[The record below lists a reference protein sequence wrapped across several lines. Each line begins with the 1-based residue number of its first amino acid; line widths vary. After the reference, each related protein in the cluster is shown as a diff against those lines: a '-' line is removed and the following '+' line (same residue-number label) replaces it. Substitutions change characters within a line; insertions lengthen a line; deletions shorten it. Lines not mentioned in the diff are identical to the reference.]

1 VSRRTERPRNWLAG
15 LSRWWSVT
23 AMTDRTAAPERGIQ
37 RAKTNRRGGPSGRQ
51 AVGDYVGQPAG
62 DAAQAVRRA
71 GLRPG
76 LDRSFGCAEE
86 LTGLVVAQ
94 EPTAGSDLARN
105 GMVTLY
111 VAAPGNEPVDGD
123 TDTAGLDP
131 DVPPPAPPAP
141 VQAEVAQSEA
151 PSAPAR
157 ARRRK
162 RGHARRA
169 APAFDPP
176 PAPVH
181 ADRDAEAQPPTVP
194 LAQPAVEQQRDWS
207 PETFEQ
213 DGEQLTDDAS
223 DELGEHEFPHDEF
236 VVHLDDVEDV
246 LAGRGNR
253 AVWRRAYPRRHT
265 IGRRAGGRGIRAWLG
280 QHRLAAGAVGA
291 ALVLWAV
298 VGIASALDGH
308 HTHTTTAS
316 AGSQRPAGTHRTAA
330 AKPAPALSSKA
341 LHTTPRSLP
350 AQSTQPRPR
359 PSAPRRRWRPAPALV
374 REALAPPI
382 AAPKETAMPAVPS
395 TPAARASAP
404 PAPAQEQTQG
414 GLFSP

>member
-1 VSRRTERPRNWLAG
+1 
-15 LSRWWSVT
+15 
-23 AMTDRTAAPERGIQ
+23 MTDRTAAPERGIQ
-37 RAKTNRRGGPSGRQ
+37 RAKTTRRGGPSGRQ

-76 LDRSFGCAEE
+76 LDRSFGCAED

-123 TDTAGLDP
+123 TGVAGLDS
-131 DVPPPAPPAP
+131 DVPPPASSAP
-141 VQAEVAQSEA
+141 VQAEAAQSEG

-162 RGHARRA
+162 PGRARRA

-176 PAPVH
+176 PAPVPV
-181 ADRDAEAQPPTVP
+181 DRDVEAQPPT
-194 LAQPAVEQQRDWS
+194 LAQPAVEQGSDWA

-213 DGEQLTDDAS
+213 DGERLGDDVS

-246 LAGRGNR
+246 LAGRGGP
-253 AVWRRAYPRRHT
+253 WRRAYPRRRT
-265 IGRRAGGRGIRAWLG
+265 IGRRGDGRGVWAWLG

-308 HTHTTTAS
+308 HTHTATTS
-316 AGSQRPAGTHRTAA
+316 VVGKRPAGTHWTAA
-330 AKPAPALSSKA
+330 AKPALALSSKA
-341 LHTTPRSLP
+341 LHAAPRSSS
-350 AQSTQPRPR
+350 AQSTQSRPR
-359 PSAPRRRWRPAPALV
+359 RSAPRRRRPAPALV
-374 REALAPPI
+374 REAVAPPKE
-382 AAPKETAMPAVPS
+382 AAVPAAPS

-404 PAPAQEQTQG
+404 PAPAQGQTQG

>member
-1 VSRRTERPRNWLAG
+1 
-15 LSRWWSVT
+15 
-23 AMTDRTAAPERGIQ
+23 MQ
-37 RAKTNRRGGPSGRQ
+37 RAKTTRRGGPSGRQ

-94 EPTAGSDLARN
+94 EPAAGSDLARN

-123 TDTAGLDP
+123 TDAAGLDP
-131 DVPPPAPPAP
+131 DVPPSAPPAP

-151 PSAPAR
+151 PSTPAR

-176 PAPVH
+176 PAPVPPG
-181 ADRDAEAQPPTVP
+181 RDAEAQPPT
-194 LAQPAVEQQRDWS
+194 LAQPAVEQGWDWS

-213 DGEQLTDDAS
+213 DGEQLDDDAS
-223 DELGEHEFPHDEF
+223 DELGEHESSHDEF

-253 AVWRRAYPRRHT
+253 AVWRRVYPRRRA
-265 IGRRAGGRGIRAWLG
+265 IGRRGDGRGVRAWLG
-280 QHRLAAGAVGA
+280 QHRLAAGAVGTALA
-291 ALVLWAV
+291 AWAV
-298 VGIASALDGH
+298 VGVGSALDGN
-308 HTHTTTAS
+308 HTHTKAAS
-316 AGSQRPAGTHRTAA
+316 ASVVNQRPAGTDRTAA
-330 AKPAPALSSKA
+330 AKRAPALSSNA
-341 LHTTPRSLP
+341 LHATPRSSP
-350 AQSTQPRPR
+350 ARSAPSRPR
-359 PSAPRRRWRPAPALV
+359 HSAPRRRRSAPALV
-374 REALAPPI
+374 REAVAPPKE
-382 AAPKETAMPAVPS
+382 AAVPAAPS

>member
-1 VSRRTERPRNWLAG
+1 
-15 LSRWWSVT
+15 
-23 AMTDRTAAPERGIQ
+23 MTDRTAAPERGIQ
-37 RAKTNRRGGPSGRQ
+37 RVKTTRLGGPSGRQ

-111 VAAPGNEPVDGD
+111 VAAPGNEPVEGD
-123 TDTAGLDP
+123 TDAAGLDS
-131 DVPPPAPPAP
+131 DGPPPAPPAP
-141 VQAEVAQSEA
+141 AQVEVATSEGS
-151 PSAPAR
+151 SAPAR

-162 RGHARRA
+162 PGHARRA

-181 ADRDAEAQPPTVP
+181 PDPDLEAQPPTVP
-194 LAQPAVEQQRDWS
+194 LAQPAVEQSWDWS

-213 DGEQLTDDAS
+213 DGEQLADDTS
-223 DELGEHEFPHDEF
+223 DEPEFTHDEF
-236 VVHLDDVEDV
+236 VVHLDEVDDV
-246 LAGRGNR
+246 LAGRAGP
-253 AVWRRAYPRRHT
+253 ALWRRVYPRRRT
-265 IGRRAGGRGIRAWLG
+265 IGRRSAGHGARAWLG

-291 ALVLWAV
+291 ALAAWAV
-298 VGIASALDGH
+298 VGVGSALDGH
-308 HTHTTTAS
+308 HTHTPTAS
-316 AGSQRPAGTHRTAA
+316 ASVVSKRPTGTHRAAA
-330 AKPAPALSSKA
+330 AKPAPALSSNA
-341 LHTTPRSLP
+341 LHEAPRSSP
-350 AQSTQPRPR
+350 AQTTQARPR
-359 PSAPRRRWRPAPALV
+359 HSAPRRRRQAPALV
-374 REALAPPI
+374 REAV
-382 AAPKETAMPAVPS
+382 AAPVLPAREAAVPAASS
-395 TPAARASAP
+395 TPAAHVSAP
-404 PAPAQEQTQG
+404 PAPSQEQTQG

>member
-1 VSRRTERPRNWLAG
+1 
-15 LSRWWSVT
+15 
-23 AMTDRTAAPERGIQ
+23 MTDRTAAPERGIQ
-37 RAKTNRRGGPSGRQ
+37 RAKTTRRGGPSGRQ

-123 TDTAGLDP
+123 TDAARLDS
-131 DVPPPAPPAP
+131 DVPPPAPSAP
-141 VQAEVAQSEA
+141 VQAEGAQSEA

-162 RGHARRA
+162 PRRARRA

-176 PAPVH
+176 PAPVPV
-181 ADRDAEAQPPTVP
+181 DRGAEAQPPTVP
-194 LAQPAVEQQRDWS
+194 LAQPAVEPRWDWS
-207 PETFEQ
+207 QETFEQ
-213 DGEQLTDDAS
+213 DGERLDDDAS

-246 LAGRGNR
+246 LARRGGP
-253 AVWRRAYPRRHT
+253 AVWRRAYPRRRT
-265 IGRRAGGRGIRAWLG
+265 MGRRGDGRGVRAWLG

-291 ALVLWAV
+291 GLAAWAV
-298 VGIASALDGH
+298 VGVGSALDGH
-308 HTHTTTAS
+308 HPHTSTAS
-316 AGSQRPAGTHRTAA
+316 ASVVNQRPAGTDRSAA
-330 AKPAPALSSKA
+330 AKSAPALRSKA
-341 LHTTPRSLP
+341 LHATPRSSP
-350 AQSTQPRPR
+350 AQSAQSRPR
-359 PSAPRRRWRPAPALV
+359 HSAPHRRRPPAPALV
-374 REALAPPI
+374 REAVAPPV
-382 AAPKETAMPAVPS
+382 APPKEAAVPAAPS

-404 PAPAQEQTQG
+404 SAPAQEQTQG

>member
-1 VSRRTERPRNWLAG
+1 
-15 LSRWWSVT
+15 
-23 AMTDRTAAPERGIQ
+23 MTDRTAAPERGIQ
-37 RAKTNRRGGPSGRQ
+37 RAKTTRRGGPSGRQ

-111 VAAPGNEPVDGD
+111 VAAPGTEPVDGD
-123 TDTAGLDP
+123 TDAAGLDS
-131 DVPPPAPPAP
+131 DVQPPAPSAP
-141 VQAEVAQSEA
+141 VQAEAVQSEA

-162 RGHARRA
+162 PGRARRA

-176 PAPVH
+176 PAPLPV
-181 ADRDAEAQPPTVP
+181 DRDAEAQPPT
-194 LAQPAVEQQRDWS
+194 LAQPAVEQGSNWA

-213 DGEQLTDDAS
+213 DGEQLDDDAS

-236 VVHLDDVEDV
+236 VVHLEDVEDV
-246 LAGRGNR
+246 LAGRGGP
-253 AVWRRAYPRRHT
+253 AVWRRAYPRRRT
-265 IGRRAGGRGIRAWLG
+265 IGRRGDGRGVRAWLG
-280 QHRLAAGAVGA
+280 EHRLATGAVGA
-291 ALVLWAV
+291 ALAAWAV
-298 VGIASALDGH
+298 VGVGSALDGH
-308 HTHTTTAS
+308 HTHTTTATVV
-316 AGSQRPAGTHRTAA
+316 GKRPAGTHWTAA
-330 AKPAPALSSKA
+330 TTPTPALSPKA
-341 LHTTPRSLP
+341 LHAAPRPSP
-350 AQSTQPRPR
+350 AQSTQSRPR
-359 PSAPRRRWRPAPALV
+359 HSAPRRRPAPALV
-374 REALAPPI
+374 REAVAPRVAPPKE
-382 AAPKETAMPAVPS
+382 AAVQAAPS
-395 TPAARASAP
+395 TPATRASAP

>member
-1 VSRRTERPRNWLAG
+1 
-15 LSRWWSVT
+15 
-23 AMTDRTAAPERGIQ
+23 MTDRTAAPERGIQ
-37 RAKTNRRGGPSGRQ
+37 RAKTTRRGGPSGRQ

-62 DAAQAVRRA
+62 DAAQAVRRT

-111 VAAPGNEPVDGD
+111 VAAPGKEPVDGD
-123 TDTAGLDP
+123 RDADGLDS
-131 DVPPPAPPAP
+131 DVPPAAPP
-141 VQAEVAQSEA
+141 VQAEVAQSEG

-162 RGHARRA
+162 PGRARRA
-169 APAFDPP
+169 APAFDPA
-176 PAPVH
+176 PAPVLP
-181 ADRDAEAQPPTVP
+181 DRDSKAQPPT
-194 LAQPAVEQQRDWS
+194 LAQPAVEQRWDWS

-213 DGEQLTDDAS
+213 DGERLDDDAS

-246 LAGRGNR
+246 LAGRGP
-253 AVWRRAYPRRHT
+253 ALWRRAYPRRRT
-265 IGRRAGGRGIRAWLG
+265 IGRRGDGRGVRAWLG
-280 QHRLAAGAVGA
+280 RHRLATGAVGA
-291 ALVLWAV
+291 ALAAWAL
-298 VGIASALDGH
+298 VGVGSVLDGH
-308 HTHTTTAS
+308 HTHTTTAGVVS
-316 AGSQRPAGTHRTAA
+316 KRPSGTHRTAA

-341 LHTTPRSLP
+341 LHAAPRPSP
-350 AQSTQPRPR
+350 AQSAQSRAR
-359 PSAPRRRWRPAPALV
+359 DSEPRRRRPAPALL
-374 REALAPPI
+374 REAVAPPKE
-382 AAPKETAMPAVPS
+382 AAVPVAPS

-404 PAPAQEQTQG
+404 PAPAPAQTQG

>member
-1 VSRRTERPRNWLAG
+1 
-15 LSRWWSVT
+15 
-23 AMTDRTAAPERGIQ
+23 MQ
-37 RAKTNRRGGPSGRQ
+37 RAKTTRRGGPSGRQ

-111 VAAPGNEPVDGD
+111 VAAPGTEPVDGD
-123 TDTAGLDP
+123 TDADGLDS
-131 DVPPPAPPAP
+131 DVAPPAP
-141 VQAEVAQSEA
+141 SAPVQVEVAQGEG

-162 RGHARRA
+162 PGRARRA
-169 APAFDPP
+169 APAFDPA
-176 PAPVH
+176 PAPVLPG
-181 ADRDAEAQPPTVP
+181 RDAEAQPPT
-194 LAQPAVEQQRDWS
+194 LAQPAVEQRWDWS

-213 DGEQLTDDAS
+213 DGERLDDDAS

-236 VVHLDDVEDV
+236 VVHLDDVDDV
-246 LAGRGNR
+246 LAGRGGP
-253 AVWRRAYPRRHT
+253 AVWRRAYPRRRT
-265 IGRRAGGRGIRAWLG
+265 IGRRGDGRGVRAWLG
-280 QHRLAAGAVGA
+280 QHRLAAGAVGTALA
-291 ALVLWAV
+291 AWAV
-298 VGIASALDGH
+298 VGVGSALDGH
-308 HTHTTTAS
+308 HTHTATAS
-316 AGSQRPAGTHRTAA
+316 VVSQRPAGTHRTVA
-330 AKPAPALSSKA
+330 AKPAPALSSNA
-341 LHTTPRSLP
+341 LHATPRSSP
-350 AQSTQPRPR
+350 ARSAPSRPR
-359 PSAPRRRWRPAPALV
+359 HSAPRRRRPAAALV
-374 REALAPPI
+374 REAVPP
-382 AAPKETAMPAVPS
+382 PKEAAVPAAPS

>member
-1 VSRRTERPRNWLAG
+1 
-15 LSRWWSVT
+15 
-23 AMTDRTAAPERGIQ
+23 MTDRTAAPERGIQ
-37 RAKTNRRGGPSGRQ
+37 RAKTTRRGGPSGRQ

-123 TDTAGLDP
+123 TDADGLDG
-131 DVPPPAPPAP
+131 DVPPPAPSAP
-141 VQAEVAQSEA
+141 MQAEIAQSEA

-162 RGHARRA
+162 PGRARRA

-176 PAPVH
+176 PAPVP
-181 ADRDAEAQPPTVP
+181 ADRDSEVEPPTVA
-194 LAQPAVEQQRDWS
+194 LAQPAVEQRWDWS

-213 DGEQLTDDAS
+213 DGERLDDDAS

-236 VVHLDDVEDV
+236 VVHLDDVDDV
-246 LAGRGNR
+246 LAGRRGP
-253 AVWRRAYPRRHT
+253 AVWRRAYPRRRT
-265 IGRRAGGRGIRAWLG
+265 IGRRGDGRGARAWLD
-280 QHRLAAGAVGA
+280 QHRLATGAVGA
-291 ALVLWAV
+291 ALAAWAL
-298 VGIASALDGH
+298 VGVGSALDGN
-308 HTHTTTAS
+308 HTHTKAAS
-316 AGSQRPAGTHRTAA
+316 ASVVNERPAGTDRTAA
-330 AKPAPALSSKA
+330 AKRAPALSSKA
-341 LHTTPRSLP
+341 LHAAPRSSP
-350 AQSTQPRPR
+350 VQSAQSRPR
-359 PSAPRRRWRPAPALV
+359 HSAPRRRRPAPALV
-374 REALAPPI
+374 REAVAPPKE
-382 AAPKETAMPAVPS
+382 AAVPAAPS

-404 PAPAQEQTQG
+404 PAPAQAQTQG

>member
-1 VSRRTERPRNWLAG
+1 
-15 LSRWWSVT
+15 
-23 AMTDRTAAPERGIQ
+23 MQ
-37 RAKTNRRGGPSGRQ
+37 RAKTTRRGGPSGRQ

-123 TDTAGLDP
+123 TDAAGLDP
-131 DVPPPAPPAP
+131 DVPPPVPPAAA
-141 VQAEVAQSEA
+141 QAEVAQSEA

-157 ARRRK
+157 VRRRK
-162 RGHARRA
+162 PGRARRA

-176 PAPVH
+176 PAPVPV
-181 ADRDAEAQPPTVP
+181 DRDAEAQPPTVT
-194 LAQPAVEQQRDWS
+194 LAQPAVEQGWDWS

-213 DGEQLTDDAS
+213 DGEQLDDDAS
-223 DELGEHEFPHDEF
+223 NGLGEHEFPHDEF

-246 LAGRGNR
+246 LAGRGDGT
-253 AVWRRAYPRRHT
+253 VWRRAYPRRHR
-265 IGRRAGGRGIRAWLG
+265 IGRRGDGRGVRAWLG
-280 QHRLAAGAVGA
+280 QHRLAAGAVGV

-308 HTHTTTAS
+308 HTHTTTTS
-316 AGSQRPAGTHRTAA
+316 ADSQRPAGTHRTTA

-341 LHTTPRSLP
+341 LPAAPRSSP

-359 PSAPRRRWRPAPALV
+359 HSARRRPAPLL
-374 REALAPPI
+374 REAVAPPV
-382 AAPKETAMPAVPS
+382 APPKETATPTAPS

>member
-1 VSRRTERPRNWLAG
+1 
-15 LSRWWSVT
+15 
-23 AMTDRTAAPERGIQ
+23 MTDRTAAPERGIQ

>member
-1 VSRRTERPRNWLAG
+1 
-15 LSRWWSVT
+15 
-23 AMTDRTAAPERGIQ
+23 MTDRTAAPERGIQ
-37 RAKTNRRGGPSGRQ
+37 RAKTTRRGGPSGRQ

-111 VAAPGNEPVDGD
+111 VAAPGNEPVDDD
-123 TDTAGLDP
+123 TDTDGLDS
-131 DVPPPAPPAP
+131 DVPPPAPSAP
-141 VQAEVAQSEA
+141 MQVEVAQSEG

-162 RGHARRA
+162 PGRA
-169 APAFDPP
+169 QRATPAFDPA
-176 PAPVH
+176 PAPVLP
-181 ADRDAEAQPPTVP
+181 DRDAEAQPPTLP
-194 LAQPAVEQQRDWS
+194 QPAVEQRWNWA

-213 DGEQLTDDAS
+213 DGERLDDDAS

-236 VVHLDDVEDV
+236 VVHLDDVDDV
-246 LAGRGNR
+246 LAGRGGP
-253 AVWRRAYPRRHT
+253 AVWRRAYPRRRT
-265 IGRRAGGRGIRAWLG
+265 IGRRGDGRGARAWLG
-280 QHRLAAGAVGA
+280 QHRLAAGAVGVA
-291 ALVLWAV
+291 LAAWALVGV
-298 VGIASALDGH
+298 SSALNGH
-308 HTHTTTAS
+308 HTDTTTAS
-316 AGSQRPAGTHRTAA
+316 VVSKRPTGTHRTAA

-341 LHTTPRSLP
+341 LHAAPRSSP
-350 AQSTQPRPR
+350 AQSAQSPPRHSP
-359 PSAPRRRWRPAPALV
+359 PRRRRPAPALV
-374 REALAPPI
+374 REAVAPQKE
-382 AAPKETAMPAVPS
+382 AAVPAAPS

-404 PAPAQEQTQG
+404 PAPAQAQG